1 MKESQK
7 KTLIIVIISIIA
19 TLLIVGGI
27 ALTIYFINDY
37 RAGGPYSEEDFLYQ
51 EAADD
56 EYEAMVEEYLE
67 EYPIATELP
76 IIMVNWRIDYG
87 LCETSDGEFCVM
99 ITAVN
104 DEYRNKALEVLR
116 GLENYVEGKYTIEFF
131 SDLE

>member
-1 MKESQK
+1 MKDSHK
-7 KTLIIVIISIIA
+7 KTLFIVLLSIIV
-19 TLLIVGGI
+19 TLVIVGGI
-27 ALTIYFINDY
+27 ALTIHFINDY
-37 RAGGPYSEEDFLYQ
+37 RAEGPYNEEDFLYQ

-56 EYEAMVEEYLE
+56 EYEEMVEEYLE

-116 GLENYVEGKYTIEFF
+116 GLENYEEGKYTIEFF